1 MNIPRVAAITAL
13 TALVCIGAAFADDSA
28 AGALPA
34 WVMPLIGQKLV
45 AVDGSS
51 LVLAPHEGGI
61 SLTRTA
67 PSGASQATSF
77 VFLSNKLGTISESG
91 EGGSVVGF
99 FRLAETSIEVQYA
112 DGRTESLFANS
123 GHGLSLTDRG
133 PGDRRC
139 VSWYPSDHLF
149 GVAERRAAVA
159 AFAAS
164 LGLSESAKGKAKTG
178 AAPSCV
184 AAAKSV
190 QTAAKSVP
198 PPLPMAVQAVPIA
211 PKSHYTIADTA
222 PAGPLAPL
230 VPIAV
235 RASDVHAVP
244 GASVTKQPETPATP
258 QPEASATT
266 QPATRTPVLV
276 AAASPA
282 SSTAV
287 APGRGASDCLHVES
301 DGSNL
306 GFRNRCSF
314 SVQFVYCLQS
324 KDDPRAICNLE
335 TRTGNVAA
343 SGFAPLLN
351 DTNIRAADAEHD
363 FRWVACSGAP
373 SDVTAYLDRTEPPS
387 GRCVRANAS

>member
-1 MNIPRVAAITAL
+1 MRTAL
-13 TALVCIGAAFADDSA
+13 N
-28 AGALPA
+28 
-34 WVMPLIGQKLV
+34 
-45 AVDGSS
+45 
-51 LVLAPHEGGI
+51 
-61 SLTRTA
+61 
-67 PSGASQATSF
+67 GASQATSF
-77 VFLSNKLGTISESG
+77 AFLADKLGTISNG
-91 EGGSVVGF
+91 GDGGSVIGF
-99 FRLAETSIEVQYA
+99 FRVAETSIEAQYA

-123 GHGLSLTDRG
+123 GHGLSLTVHG
-133 PGDRRC
+133 AGAGRC
-139 VSWYPSDHLF
+139 LSWYPSDHVF

-164 LGLSESAKGKAKTG
+164 LGLSEPAKAKAKTA
-178 AAPSCV
+178 AAPPC
-184 AAAKSV
+184 AAAPKAV
-190 QTAAKSVP
+190 QTAAKAVP
-198 PPLPMAVQAVPIA
+198 PPLPMVVKSVPA
-211 PKSHYTIADTA
+211 ASKPHYTIADSA

-230 VPIAV
+230 VPVAV

-244 GASVTKQPETPATP
+244 GASVTKQT
-258 QPEASATT
+258 EAPATT
-266 QPATRTPVLV
+266 QQATSAKAPVLV
-276 AAASPA
+276 AAASP
-282 SSTAV
+282 SSGLATAPQ
-287 APGRGASDCLHVES
+287 PGHGASDCLHVES
-301 DGSNL
+301 DGTNL

-373 SDVTAYLDRTEPPS
+373 NDVTAYLDRTEPPS